1 MPSLNQELATLLD
14 TYNIETIV
22 YKLAAICWDEAEH
35 TKDKELSKEY
45 AKLGNK
51 LQHAGDT
58 SSINQINLEKIKAF
72 TKERQMAEARTHFY
86 ESLKDA
92 SLATMIGDVFDN
104 RQSSK

>member
-22 YKLAAICWDEAEH
+22 YKLAAICWDEAAH
-35 TKDKELSKEY
+35 TEDKELSKEY

-72 TKERQMAEARTHFY
+72 TKERQMAEIRRKR
-86 ESLKDA
+86 EKS
-92 SLATMIGDVFDN
+92 II
-104 RQSSK
+104 SKKRRHTFQ

>member
-35 TKDKELSKEY
+35 TEDKELSKEY

-72 TKERQMAEARTHFY
+72 TKERQMAG
-86 ESLKDA
+86 L
-92 SLATMIGDVFDN
+92 N
-104 RQSSK
+104 P

>member
-22 YKLAAICWDEAEH
+22 YKLAEICWDEADC
-35 TKDKELSKEY
+35 TGDKELAKEY
-45 AKLGNK
+45 HKLGNK

-72 TKERQMAEARTHFY
+72 TKEQQMAG
-86 ESLKDA
+86 
-92 SLATMIGDVFDN
+92 MN
-104 RQSSK
+104 P